1 MLALK
6 IVSNAINK
14 EIFALHV
21 LAIFKL
27 TLWADAQRQLLKIVS
42 PTAQQNNALDADLVL
57 LLMQMVSVKRAILV
71 V

>member
-1 MLALK
+1 M
-6 IVSNAINK
+6 
-14 EIFALHV
+14 HV

-42 PTAQQNNALDADLVL
+42 PTVQQNNALDADLVL